1 MEIVRRGDVILND
14 IAGWTSSHAP
24 EITCSSLINGSSPI
38 SSRMPTTRYKFIVSH
53 FSVMLYFVVLYWKCY
68 YSFRIKH

>member
-53 FSVMLYFVVLYWKCY
+53 LFYVVLYWKWY